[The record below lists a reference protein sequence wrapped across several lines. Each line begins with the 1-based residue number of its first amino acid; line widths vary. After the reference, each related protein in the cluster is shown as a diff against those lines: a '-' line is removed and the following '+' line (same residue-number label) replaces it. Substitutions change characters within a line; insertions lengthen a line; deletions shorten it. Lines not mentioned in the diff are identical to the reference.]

1 MNFIKCTDGGGEG
14 EYYVNLDM
22 IQAVRINRE
31 NKTAILKTN
40 CMDYLTDIPTFEK
53 AIAKKDMIDGFSTI
67 LQRLVTALDRLTIHI
82 PTSIRLHL

>member
-14 EYYVNLDM
+14 EYYVNLDI
-22 IQAVRINRE
+22 IQTVRINRE
-31 NKTAILKTN
+31 NNTAILKTN

-53 AIAKKDMIDGFSTI
+53 AMAKKDMLESVSPVV
-67 LQRLVTALDRLTIHI
+67 QRLITALDRLTIRI